1 VPSTVVAR
9 NLPPPITVPPVA
21 TLPAPTLPAAPA
33 PGAPGP
39 EPAIRKVIAD
49 YGRAIESKDI
59 ALFRTVKPNLTPDE
73 EKRLQESF
81 KAIKSQQVGITIDAV
96 QVDGGQATVRVSRQD
111 TINGTRVKPI
121 QQVFRLAQ
129 SGSTWSIQTIGLQ

>member
-1 VPSTVVAR
+1 V
-9 NLPPPITVPPVA
+9 NPPGA
-21 TLPAPTLPAAPA
+21 NLPAPTLPAAPTPA
-33 PGAPGP
+33 AAGQ

-59 ALFRTVKPNLTPDE
+59 ALFKAVKPNLTPDE

-96 QVDGGQATVRVSRQD
+96 QVDGAQAVVRVSRQD
-111 TINGTRVKPI
+111 TINGTRIKPI

-129 SGSTWSIQTIGLQ
+129 SGGAWSIQAIGLQ